1 MNAPL
6 TAAQAIAVTPV
17 SATFDDP
24 ETVKVVQEAL
34 KAKGFVDVGE
44 PDGKLG
50 KETQDEILA
59 FRARN
64 NLPLVPVID
73 EALLAKLETAPNKQ
87 LPERVVTASVEHVA
101 ERVEAVKTNDEI
113 KRVSWWSR
121 FTAWIIAAPGAALS
135 LLLAAIDQ
143 FDETAGKLMTLRNTF
158 DSIPVKYY
166 IALFVV
172 LAGILGYQQIRI
184 ARLSKL
190 TEASLLNGYR
200 SGTVKNDA
208 NVIAEK
214 ET

>member
-1 MNAPL
+1 MAVPL
-6 TAAQAIAVTPV
+6 TAAQAVAVTPV
-17 SATFDDP
+17 GSTFDDP

-50 KETQDEILA
+50 KETADTILA

-73 EALLAKLETAPNKQ
+73 EALLAKLETAPNKV

-101 ERVEAVKTNDEI
+101 ERVEAVKTNDEV
-113 KRVSWWSR
+113 KRTTWWAKL
-121 FTAWIIAAPGAALS
+121 TAWIAGAPSLALT

-143 FDETAGKLMTLRNTF
+143 FDEAAGKLMTLKSTF

-172 LAGILGYQQIRI
+172 FAGVLGYQQIRI

-190 TEASLLNGYR
+190 TEENLLNGYR

-208 NVIAEK
+208 NVIAER
-214 ET
+214 EE